1 LPIFDLEIMEQVQ
14 GKNSQIEPTPGRNW
28 ILVGVLIAFLIIAVL
43 TAFLTY
49 TNVRDFVSAWNITD
63 LPGIVVNP
71 AADPTQSS
79 PEVEQEIVAPAPPV
93 SAPDPVAWDGAS
105 RVNVLVM
112 GLDYRDWVE
121 GGGAPR
127 TDTMILFSVDPITR
141 TAGILSIPR
150 DLWVTMPG
158 FPEPDRINVAYR
170 FGETYQLPGGGAEL
184 AMKTVEGVL
193 GLKIDYYALVDF
205 YSFEQFI
212 DELGFIEIDVPRN
225 IWVDPIDGET
235 VKLKKG
241 AHDLPGNLALAYA
254 RSRNTDGGDFDRAD
268 RQQQVIMAIRDR
280 ILSAEMLP
288 RLVGRAPIIYEQIAS
303 GIQTNLTLDQAIQL
317 AWLAQQV
324 PEENIKH
331 GSIGAEHINFGKSPD
346 GDDVL
351 KPRPEQIRML
361 RDEIFTVSGLTSP
374 AMVDADPQELM
385 QLENATV
392 SVLNGA
398 GLPGLAT
405 RTADFLVAQ
414 GVNVVNTGDAPEQY
428 GETTIISYSGNP
440 YTLGYLI
447 ELMNISP
454 NRIHNR
460 YEPTSEVDFV
470 IFLGYDWA
478 NNNTMP

>member
-1 LPIFDLEIMEQVQ
+1 MEQAQ
-14 GKNSQIEPTPGRNW
+14 GKNTHIKQTSRNVW
-28 ILVGVLIAFLIIAVL
+28 ILVGVLIVFLIIAGL
-43 TAFLTY
+43 TAFLTF

-71 AADPTQSS
+71 AADPTQNS
-79 PEVEQEIVAPAPPV
+79 PEGDLEVAAPPPPV
-93 SAPDPVAWDGAS
+93 SAPEPKAWDGAS

-112 GLDYRDWVE
+112 GLDYRDWIDGE
-121 GGGAPR
+121 GAPR
-127 TDTMILFSVDPITR
+127 TDTMILFSIDPLTR

-150 DLWVTMPG
+150 DLWVSIPG
-158 FPEPDRINVAYR
+158 FQEPDRINVAYR

-184 AMKTVEGVL
+184 AMNTVEGVL

-205 YSFEQFI
+205 YSFEKFI

-254 RSRNTDGGDFDRAD
+254 RARNTDGGDFDRAE

-280 ILSAEMLP
+280 ILNAEMLP
-288 RLVGRAPIIYEQIAS
+288 RLVARAPAIYEQIAS
-303 GIQTNLTLDQAIQL
+303 GIQTNLTLEQAIQL

-324 PEENIKH
+324 SEENIKH
-331 GSIGAEHINFGKSPD
+331 GSIGAEQINFGKSPD

-351 KPRPEQIRML
+351 KPRPEQIRIL
-361 RDEIFTVSGLTSP
+361 RDEIFTTSGPTSP

-385 QLENATV
+385 QLENATI

-398 GLPGLAT
+398 GTPGLAT
-405 RTADFLVAQ
+405 RTTEYLASQ
-414 GVNVVNTGDAPEQY
+414 NVNVVNTGDAPEPY
-428 GETTIISYSGNP
+428 SETTIISYSGNP
-440 YTLGYLI
+440 YTLKYLI
-447 ELMNISP
+447 DLMNISP
-454 NRIHNR
+454 NRIYNR
-460 YEPTSEVDFV
+460 YDPSNEVDLA

-478 NNNTMP
+478 NTNTMP